1 MENQITNI
9 YQKEFFQNLGKLF
22 ATARKEAE
30 LDIDDISEMT
40 GFSKIKVKSIEK
52 GVEKRLLNIRLR
64 SLLIFCQALNKKI
77 IIRLE

>member
-1 MENQITNI
+1 MENQIMNI